1 MKQSK
6 TTKKVSSTKSISL
19 DALIKQTK
27 ALDKKLGLQNNM
39 TSSVNF
45 EQVMQICERFPS
57 GISPQGIAKELGML
71 DIVATD
77 KQVRK
82 MFQNMKLSKD
92 NAQSIVK
99 EFGNYAYRISLKKN
113 GNKNLYVVER
123 FNITQ

>member
-6 TTKKVSSTKSISL
+6 TTKKTSSTKSISL

-45 EQVMQICERFPS
+45 EQVMQICERFPN
-57 GISPQGIAKELGML
+57 GISPQNIAKELGLM
-71 DIVATD
+71 DIVVTD

-92 NAQSIVK
+92 NSQSIVK